1 MNVKKKK
8 NLLRQQKL
16 QEFISAGRNITG
28 NFSGKRK
35 MNPDGSQDLY
45 NRVKNTGVCRYK
57 GQLIVENENNKMLR
71 VLNIRHV

>member
-1 MNVKKKK
+1 MSREKEEDEKLYKVVKK
-8 NLLRQQKL
+8 
-16 QEFISAGRNITG
+16 RNSHINT
-28 NFSGKRK
+28 K